1 MDKQA
6 YTVKEFCQ
14 LFSISPA
21 HLYKLNKEGAGPP
34 MVKVGRRTLIPGPGS
49 GRMDRIAQHCSR
61 GSASA
66 TYSKSVATGGGYG
79 RQPPPLMNICLC
91 H

>member
-21 HLYKLNKEGAGPP
+21 HLYKLNKEGAGPA
-34 MVKVGRRTLIPGPGS
+34 MVKVGRRTLIPSRAAVEWIESRNTVAGEAHS
-49 GRMDRIAQHCSR
+49 RHNRGR
-61 GSASA
+61 
-66 TYSKSVATGGGYG
+66 
-79 RQPPPLMNICLC
+79 
-91 H
+91 